1 MEKTKVTYMDTDSL
15 IPYANNPRLNDNAV
29 DAVAASIK
37 EFGFKVPIVVD
48 GENVIING
56 HTRLKAAHKLG
67 LKQVPVIVADDLTPA
82 QVKAFRLADNKTGE
96 LAGWDM
102 DKLDIELGSIADI
115 DMGDFCFDLDLGGET
130 HAADS
135 DAGGWFDRDAKD
147 GDEHEGGND
156 EYNEFVDKFKPKKTT
171 DDCYTPD
178 NVYEAVAAWVSQ
190 EYGIDRS
197 DMVRPFYPGGDYR
210 SEDYAPGCCVVD
222 NPPFS
227 ILSEIERFY
236 QEHGVRFFLF
246 APTLMLF
253 SRVDGVCYVPC
264 GGSVTYE
271 NGAKVCTSFVTNLE
285 PDLIV
290 RTAPALEAA
299 MRQANDENLR
309 DQKKNPPKYSYPPE
323 VITSAMVA
331 RWGLRGVDF
340 RLRREDAVRIS
351 ALDAQQSVGKG
362 IYGNGFLL
370 SESAAREAETAAR
383 EAETAAREAANAD
396 SVELYYVWE
405 LSERERG
412 IVANLGK
419 NDENRAERE
428 SIPEDSKRQHRKRR

>member
-1 MEKTKVTYMDTDSL
+1 MEKTKVTYMDVDSL

-48 GENVIING
+48 GENVIVNG

-67 LKQVPVIVADDLTPA
+67 LRQVPVIVADDLTPA
-82 QVKAFRLADNKTGE
+82 QVKAFRLADNKTSE
-96 LAGWDM
+96 FAEWDL

-115 DMGDFCFDLDLGGET
+115 DMGDFGFDLNLWGGT

-135 DAGGWFDRDAKD
+135 GAGDWFDRDAKD
-147 GDEHEGGND
+147 GDEHEDGND

-178 NVYEAVAAWVSQ
+178 NVYEAVASWVSQ
-190 EYGIDRS
+190 EYGIDRA

-246 APTLMLF
+246 APTLTLF

-271 NGAKVCTSFVTNLE
+271 NGAEVGTSFVTNLE
-285 PDLIV
+285 PDYIV
-290 RTAPALEAA
+290 RTAPALMAA
-299 MRQANDENLR
+299 MQQANGENLR
-309 DQKKNPPKYSYPPE
+309 EAKKQLPKYSYPPE

-331 RWGLRGVDF
+331 SWCSRGVDF
-340 RLRREDAVRIS
+340 RLRREDAARIS
-351 ALDAQQSVGKG
+351 ALDAQLPEGKG
-362 IYGNGFLL
+362 IYGSGFLL
-370 SESAAREAETAAR
+370 SENATRDAETAAHEAATR
-383 EAETAAREAANAD
+383 EVANAD
-396 SVELYYVWE
+396 GMKLEYVWE

-412 IVANLGK
+412 IIAGLGK

-428 SIPEDSKRQHRKRR
+428 SIPEDSKR

>member
-1 MEKTKVTYMDTDSL
+1 MEKTKVTYMDVDSL

-37 EFGFKVPIVVD
+37 EFGFRVPIVVD
-48 GENVIING
+48 GENAIING

-67 LKQVPVIVADDLTPA
+67 LRQVPVIVADDLTPA
-82 QVKAFRLADNKTGE
+82 QVKAFRLADNKTSE
-96 LAGWDM
+96 FAEWDL
-102 DKLDIELGSIADI
+102 DNLDIELDSIADI
-115 DMGDFCFDLDLGGET
+115 DMGDFGFGLNLGGET

-147 GDEHEGGND
+147 GDGHEDGND

-190 EYGIDRS
+190 EYGIDRR

-227 ILSEIERFY
+227 ILSEIQRFY

-246 APTLMLF
+246 APTLTLF

-264 GGSVTYE
+264 AADVTYE
-271 NGAKVCTSFVTNLE
+271 NGANVNTSFVTNLE

-290 RTAPALEAA
+290 RTSPALAA
-299 MRQANDENLR
+299 AIRQANDANLPE
-309 DQKKNPPKYSYPPE
+309 DEKHFPKYQYPPE

-331 RWGLRGVDF
+331 CWCLRGVDF
-340 RLRREDAVRIS
+340 RLRREDAARIS
-351 ALDAQQSVGKG
+351 ALDAQLPEGKA
-362 IYGNGFLL
+362 IYGGGFLL
-370 SESAAREAETAAR
+370 SENAAREAETAAR
-383 EAETAAREAANAD
+383 EAEAANA
-396 SVELYYVWE
+396 VRVWE

-412 IVANLGK
+412 IIANLGK
-419 NDENRAERE
+419 NDDDRVERE
-428 SIPEDSKRQHRKRR
+428 SIPEDSKR

>member
-1 MEKTKVTYMDTDSL
+1 MAIIVDSFERFPHIALERIEKGDFQGMEKTKVTYMDVDSL
-15 IPYANNPRLNDNAV
+15 IPYANNQRLNDNAV

-67 LKQVPVIVADDLTPA
+67 LEHVPVIVADDLTPE
-82 QVKAFRLADNKTGE
+82 QVKAFRLADNKTSE

-115 DMGDFCFDLDLGGET
+115 DMGDFCFDLNLGGET
-130 HAADS
+130 NTADS
-135 DAGGWFDRDAKD
+135 DVGDWFDRDAKD
-147 GDEHEGGND
+147 GDEHEDGND

-178 NVYEAVAAWVSQ
+178 NVYEAVAAFVSQ
-190 EYGIDRS
+190 EYGIERA

-210 SEDYAPGCCVVD
+210 SEDHAPGCCVVD

-227 ILSEIERFY
+227 ILSEIESFY
-236 QEHGVRFFLF
+236 QEQGVRFFLF
-246 APTLMLF
+246 APTLTLF

-264 GGSVTYE
+264 GGGVTYE
-271 NGAKVCTSFVTNLE
+271 NGADVNTSFVTNLE

-290 RTAPALEAA
+290 RTAPALDVALQ
-299 MRQANDENLR
+299 QANDENLHEE
-309 DQKKNPPKYSYPPE
+309 KKRIPKYSYPPE

-331 RWGLRGVDF
+331 RWCSRGVDF
-340 RLRREDAVRIS
+340 RLRREDAARIS
-351 ALDAQQSVGKG
+351 ALDAQLPEGKS
-362 IYGNGFLL
+362 IYGSGFLL
-370 SESAAREAETAAR
+370 SENAARDAETAAR
-383 EAETAAREAANAD
+383 EAEAANA
-396 SVELYYVWE
+396 EIVWE

-412 IVANLGK
+412 IVAGLGK
-419 NDENRAERE
+419 NEEE
-428 SIPEDSKRQHRKRR
+428 

>member
-1 MEKTKVTYMDTDSL
+1 MEKTKVTYMDVDSL

-67 LKQVPVIVADDLTPA
+67 LNRVPVIVADDLTPE
-82 QVKAFRLADNKTGE
+82 QVKAFRLADNKTSE
-96 LAGWDM
+96 LSGWDF
-102 DKLDIELGSIADI
+102 DKLDIELDSIADI
-115 DMGDFCFDLDLGGET
+115 DMGDFCFDFDFGGEAR
-130 HAADS
+130 AAGFVASSGD
-135 DAGGWFDRDAKD
+135 WFARDVKD
-147 GDEHEGGND
+147 MDEHEDGND

-178 NVYEAVAAWVSQ
+178 NVYDAVAAWVSQ
-190 EYGIDRS
+190 EYEIDRS

-236 QEHGVRFFLF
+236 QENGVRFFLF
-246 APTLMLF
+246 APTLTMF
-253 SRVDGVCYVPC
+253 SRVDGVCYIPC
-264 GGSVTYE
+264 GANVTYE
-271 NGAKVCTSFVTNLE
+271 NGAEVGTSFVTNLE
-285 PDLIV
+285 VDLIV
-290 RTAPALEAA
+290 RTAPALAAA
-299 MRQANDENLR
+299 MRQANEANLG
-309 DQKKNPPKYSYPPE
+309 KKQLLKYSYPPE

-331 RWGLRGVDF
+331 RWCLRGVDF

-351 ALDAQQSVGKG
+351 ALDAQRLEGKG

-370 SESAAREAETAAR
+370 SENATRDAKAAEAAAREAKAA
-383 EAETAAREAANAD
+383 EADTVEDAD
-396 SVELYYVWE
+396 YVWE

-412 IVANLGK
+412 IVAKLGK
-419 NDENRAERE
+419 NEGE
-428 SIPEDSKRQHRKRR
+428 

>member
-1 MEKTKVTYMDTDSL
+1 MEKTKVTYMDVDSL

-48 GENVIING
+48 CENVIING

-67 LKQVPVIVADDLTPA
+67 LKKVPVIVADDLTPE
-82 QVKAFRLADNKTGE
+82 QVKAFRLADNKTSE
-96 LAGWDM
+96 LAYWDM
-102 DKLDIELGSIADI
+102 DKLDIELDSIANI
-115 DMGDFCFDLDLGGET
+115 DMGDFCFDINLGGEA
-130 HAADS
+130 HASGS
-135 DAGGWFDRDAKD
+135 DVSASGWFDRDAKD
-147 GDEHEGGND
+147 GDDHEDGND

-210 SEDYAPGCCVVD
+210 SQDYAPGCCVVD

-227 ILSEIERFY
+227 ILSEIQRFY

-246 APTLMLF
+246 APTLALF
-253 SRVDGVCYVPC
+253 GRVDGVCYVVC
-264 GGSVTYE
+264 GGSVIYE
-271 NGAKVCTSFVTNLE
+271 NGANVKTSFVTNLE
-285 PDLIV
+285 QDLIV
-290 RTAPALEAA
+290 RTAPALYVALE
-299 MRQANDENLR
+299 QASDVNLG
-309 DQKKNPPKYSYPPE
+309 KKQLPKYSYPPE

-331 RWGLRGVDF
+331 RWCERGVDF
-340 RLRREDAVRIS
+340 RLPREDAERIS
-351 ALDAQQSVGKG
+351 ALDAQRLEGKA

-370 SESAAREAETAAR
+370 SENATREAEDAARETDAAVR
-383 EAETAAREAANAD
+383 EAEVRRAEAANAGRT
-396 SVELYYVWE
+396 EYVWE

-412 IVANLGK
+412 IIANLGK
-419 NDENRAERE
+419 NEGE
-428 SIPEDSKRQHRKRR
+428 

>member
-1 MEKTKVTYMDTDSL
+1 MEKTKVTYMAVDSL

-82 QVKAFRLADNKTGE
+82 QVKAFRLADNKTSE

-115 DMGDFCFDLDLGGET
+115 DMGDFCFDLNLGGET

-135 DAGGWFDRDAKD
+135 GAGDWFDRDAKD
-147 GDEHEGGND
+147 GDEHEDGND
-156 EYNEFVDKFKPKKTT
+156 EYNEFADKFKPKKTT

-178 NVYEAVAAWVSQ
+178 NVYEAVAEWVSQ

-236 QEHGVRFFLF
+236 QEQGVRFFLF
-246 APTLMLF
+246 APPPTLF
-253 SRVDGVCYVPC
+253 NGVDGVCYVPC

-271 NGAKVCTSFVTNLE
+271 NGADVKTSFATNME

-290 RTAPALEAA
+290 RAAPSLSDAI
-299 MRQANDENLR
+299 RQANDANLR
-309 DQKKNPPKYSYPPE
+309 KKHLPKYPYPHE

-331 RWGLRGVDF
+331 RRCERGVDF
-340 RLRREDAVRIS
+340 RLRRDDAALVS
-351 ALDAQQSVGKG
+351 ALDAQRLEGKG
-362 IYGNGFLL
+362 IYGKGFLP
-370 SESAAREAETAAR
+370 SESAAREAKAA
-383 EAETAAREAANAD
+383 EAKAAEADTVEGAD
-396 SVELYYVWE
+396 YVWE

-412 IVANLGK
+412 IVAKLGK
-419 NDENRAERE
+419 NEGE
-428 SIPEDSKRQHRKRR
+428 

>member
-1 MEKTKVTYMDTDSL
+1 MNKKTNIVYKETNDL

-48 GENVIING
+48 RENVIING

-67 LKQVPVIVADDLTPA
+67 MKQVPCIVADDLTPE
-82 QVKAFRLADNKTGE
+82 QVKAFRLADNKTSE
-96 LAGWDM
+96 LAEWDM
-102 DKLDIELGSIADI
+102 DKLDIELDSIDDI
-115 DMGDFCFDLDLGGET
+115 DIGDFGFDINLGDE
-130 HAADS
+130 AYAVDS
-135 DAGGWFDRDAKD
+135 DASTSDWFDRDVKD

-156 EYNEFVDKFKPKKTT
+156 EYNEFVDKFKQKKTT

-178 NVYEAVAAWVSQ
+178 NVYEAVAEWVSK
-190 EYGIDRS
+190 EYGIGRS

-246 APTLMLF
+246 APTLTMF
-253 SRVDGVCYVPC
+253 SRVDGVCHVPC
-264 GGSVTYE
+264 NSGVTYE
-271 NGAKVCTSFVTNLE
+271 NGAVVNTSFVTNLE

-290 RTAPALEAA
+290 RTAPALAVA
-299 MRQANDENLR
+299 LRQANDANLCVL
-309 DQKKNPPKYSYPPE
+309 KKQVPKYSYPAE
-323 VITSAMVA
+323 VLTSTMVGGWCA
-331 RWGLRGVDF
+331 RGVDF
-340 RLRREDAVRIS
+340 RLRREDAARIS
-351 ALDAQQSVGKG
+351 ALDAQMPYGKS
-362 IYGNGFLL
+362 IYGGGFLL
-370 SESAAREAETAAR
+370 SESATRDAEA
-383 EAETAAREAANAD
+383 AAREAAHADIVNA
-396 SVELYYVWE
+396 EGKRRKQEYVWE

-419 NDENRAERE
+419 NDE
-428 SIPEDSKRQHRKRR
+428 D

>member
-1 MEKTKVTYMDTDSL
+1 MEKTKVTYIDADSL

-67 LKQVPVIVADDLTPA
+67 LKQVPVIVANDLTPE
-82 QVKAFRLADNKTGE
+82 QVKAFRLADNKTSE

-115 DMGDFCFDLDLGGET
+115 DMGDFCFDLNLGGET
-130 HAADS
+130 NAADS
-135 DAGGWFDRDAKD
+135 YAGDWFDRDAKY
-147 GDEHEGGND
+147 GDEHEDGND

-178 NVYEAVAAWVSQ
+178 NVYEAVAEWVSQ

-210 SEDYAPGCCVVD
+210 SADYAPGCCVVD

-227 ILSEIERFY
+227 ILAEIERFY

-246 APTLMLF
+246 EHTLTLF
-253 SRVDGVCYVPC
+253 SRRIDGVCYIPC
-264 GGSVTYE
+264 DGKVTYE
-271 NGAKVCTSFVTNLE
+271 NGAGVNTSFATNLE

-290 RTAPALEAA
+290 RTAPALVVAL
-299 MRQANDENLR
+299 RKANDANLPEE
-309 DQKKNPPKYSYPPE
+309 KKHLPKYSYPPE

-331 RWGLRGVDF
+331 RWCSRGVDF
-340 RLRREDAVRIS
+340 RLRREDAERIQ
-351 ALDAQQSVGKG
+351 ALDAQLPDGKG
-362 IYGNGFLL
+362 IFGCGFLL
-370 SESAAREAETAAR
+370 SESAAREAEAAAR
-383 EAETAAREAANAD
+383 EAEAAALGTSGAG
-396 SVELYYVWE
+396 YVWE
-405 LSERERG
+405 LSQRERG
-412 IVANLGK
+412 IIAGLGK
-419 NDENRAERE
+419 NEEE
-428 SIPEDSKRQHRKRR
+428 

>member
-1 MEKTKVTYMDTDSL
+1 MEKTKVTYMDVDSL

-67 LKQVPVIVADDLTPA
+67 LKQVPVIVADDLTPE
-82 QVKAFRLADNKTGE
+82 QVKAFRLADNKTSE
-96 LAGWDM
+96 LAEWDL

-115 DMGDFCFDLDLGGET
+115 DMGDFCFDLNLGGET
-130 HAADS
+130 NAADS
-135 DAGGWFDRDAKD
+135 DSGDWFDRDAKD
-147 GDEHEGGND
+147 GDEHEDGND

-190 EYGIDRS
+190 EYGIDRA

-236 QEHGVRFFLF
+236 QEKGVRFFLF
-246 APTLMLF
+246 APTMTLF
-253 SRVDGVCYVPC
+253 SSRVDGVCYVPC

-271 NGAKVCTSFVTNLE
+271 NGADVNTSFATNLE

-290 RTAPALEAA
+290 RTAPALSDAI
-299 MRQANDENLR
+299 RQANDANLPEE
-309 DQKKNPPKYSYPPE
+309 KKQLPKYSYPPE
-323 VITSAMVA
+323 VITSAIVA
-331 RWGLRGVDF
+331 RWCSHGVDF
-340 RLRREDAVRIS
+340 RLRREDAARIY
-351 ALDAQQSVGKG
+351 ALDAQLPEGKSIFG
-362 IYGNGFLL
+362 SGLLL
-370 SESAAREAETAAR
+370 SDNATRDA
-383 EAETAAREAANAD
+383 EAAHAAVVKAESLANKN
-396 SVELYYVWE
+396 WE

-419 NDENRAERE
+419 NEEE
-428 SIPEDSKRQHRKRR
+428 

>member
-1 MEKTKVTYMDTDSL
+1 MEKTKVTYMAVDSL

-48 GENVIING
+48 RENVIING

-67 LKQVPVIVADDLTPA
+67 LKQVPVIVADDLTPEQA
-82 QVKAFRLADNKTGE
+82 KAFRLADNKTSE
-96 LAGWDM
+96 LAGFDM
-102 DKLDIELGSIADI
+102 DKLDIELDGIADI
-115 DMGDFCFDLDLGGET
+115 DMGDFGFDLNLRGET
-130 HAADS
+130 HTADS
-135 DAGGWFDRDAKD
+135 EASTSDWFDRDAKD
-147 GDEHEGGND
+147 GDEHEDGND

-190 EYGIDRS
+190 QYGVDRS

-246 APTLMLF
+246 APTLTLF

-271 NGAKVCTSFVTNLE
+271 NDAEVGTSFVTNLE

-290 RTAPALEAA
+290 RTAPALVAA

-309 DQKKNPPKYSYPPE
+309 WAKKQLPKYSYPPE

-340 RLRREDAVRIS
+340 RLRREDAARIS
-351 ALDAQQSVGKG
+351 ALDAQLSEGKS
-362 IYGNGFLL
+362 IYGSGFLL
-370 SESAAREAETAAR
+370 SENATRDAKTAAH
-383 EAETAAREAANAD
+383 EAANAD
-396 SVELYYVWE
+396 GMKSEYVWE

-412 IVANLGK
+412 IIANLGK
-419 NDENRAERE
+419 NDDDRVERE
-428 SIPEDSKRQHRKRR
+428 SIPEDSKR

>member
-1 MEKTKVTYMDTDSL
+1 MEKTKVTYMAVDSL
-15 IPYANNPRLNDNAV
+15 IPYTNNPRLNDNAV

-67 LKQVPVIVADDLTPA
+67 LKQVPVIVTDDLTPA
-82 QVKAFRLADNKTGE
+82 QVKAFRLADNKTSE

-115 DMGDFCFDLDLGGET
+115 DMGDFCFDLNLGGET

-135 DAGGWFDRDAKD
+135 GAGDWFDRDAKD
-147 GDEHEGGND
+147 GDEHEDGND

-178 NVYEAVAAWVSQ
+178 NVYEAVAEWVSQ

-236 QEHGVRFFLF
+236 QEQGVRFFLF
-246 APTLMLF
+246 APTLTLF
-253 SRVDGVCYVPC
+253 NGVDGVCYVPC

-271 NGAKVCTSFVTNLE
+271 NGADVKTSFATNME

-290 RTAPALEAA
+290 RAAPSLSDAI
-299 MRQANDENLR
+299 RQANDANLR
-309 DQKKNPPKYSYPPE
+309 KKHLPKYSYPHE

-331 RWGLRGVDF
+331 RWCERGVDF
-340 RLRREDAVRIS
+340 RLRRDDAALVS
-351 ALDAQQSVGKG
+351 ALDAQRLEGKG
-362 IYGNGFLL
+362 IYGKEFLL
-370 SESAAREAETAAR
+370 SESAAREAKAA
-383 EAETAAREAANAD
+383 EAKAAEADTVEGAD
-396 SVELYYVWE
+396 YVWE

-412 IVANLGK
+412 IVAKLGK
-419 NDENRAERE
+419 NEGE
-428 SIPEDSKRQHRKRR
+428 

>member
-1 MEKTKVTYMDTDSL
+1 MQKTKVTYMDVDSL
-15 IPYANNPRLNDNAV
+15 IPYVNNPRLNDNAV

-67 LKQVPVIVADDLTPA
+67 LEQVPVIVADDLTPE
-82 QVKAFRLADNKTGE
+82 QVKAFRLADNKTSE
-96 LAGWDM
+96 FAEWDM
-102 DKLDIELGSIADI
+102 DKLDIELDSIADI
-115 DMGDFCFDLDLGGET
+115 DMGDFGFDLNLWGET

-147 GDEHEGGND
+147 GDEHEDGND

-171 DDCYTPD
+171 DDCYTPE

-190 EYGIDRS
+190 EYGIDRA

-246 APTLMLF
+246 APTLTLF
-253 SRVDGVCYVPC
+253 SRVDGLCYVPC
-264 GGSVTYE
+264 SGSVAYE
-271 NGAKVCTSFVTNLE
+271 NGAEVGTSFVTNLE
-285 PDLIV
+285 PDYIV
-290 RTAPALEAA
+290 RTAPALVAA
-299 MRQANDENLR
+299 IRQANDENLG
-309 DQKKNPPKYSYPPE
+309 KKQLPKYSYPPE

-331 RWGLRGVDF
+331 RWCLRGVDF

-351 ALDAQQSVGKG
+351 ALDAQLPEGKA

-370 SESAAREAETAAR
+370 SESAARNAETAER
-383 EAETAAREAANAD
+383 EAEAEAVRAES
-396 SVELYYVWE
+396 SVLVWE

-412 IVANLGK
+412 IIASLG
-419 NDENRAERE
+419 
-428 SIPEDSKRQHRKRR
+428 SKGE

>member
-1 MEKTKVTYMDTDSL
+1 MEKTKVTYMDVDSL

-82 QVKAFRLADNKTGE
+82 QVKAFRLADNKTSE
-96 LAGWDM
+96 FAEWDM
-102 DKLDIELGSIADI
+102 DKLDIELDSIADI
-115 DMGDFCFDLDLGGET
+115 DMGDFGFDLNLWGET

-135 DAGGWFDRDAKD
+135 DAGDWFDRDAKD
-147 GDEHEGGND
+147 GDEHEDGND

-190 EYGIDRS
+190 EYGIDRR

-227 ILSEIERFY
+227 ILSEIQRFY

-246 APTLMLF
+246 APTLTLF

-264 GGSVTYE
+264 YGGVTYE
-271 NGAKVCTSFVTNLE
+271 NGAEVGTSFVTNLE
-285 PDLIV
+285 TDLIV
-290 RTAPALEAA
+290 RTAPALSAA
-299 MRQANDENLR
+299 MRQANDANLV
-309 DQKKNPPKYSYPPE
+309 KKQLPKYSYPPE

-331 RWGLRGVDF
+331 RWCFRGVDF
-340 RLRREDAVRIS
+340 RLRREDALRIS
-351 ALDAQQSVGKG
+351 ALDAQRLEGKC
-362 IYGNGFLL
+362 IYGRGFLL
-370 SESAAREAETAAR
+370 SENATRDAETAAR
-383 EAETAAREAANAD
+383 EAEAAARDAANAD
-396 SVELYYVWE
+396 SVELEHVWE

-419 NDENRAERE
+419 NDDDRAERE
-428 SIPEDSKRQHRKRR
+428 SIPEDSKR